1 MKTIYQRSMMLVLLS
16 GSLLT
21 ASCKM
26 EDVTAW
32 VMRLKGG
39 GQQQGQSGP
48 PGQGKP
54 GGPPPMPSVSFVVVQ
69 PQRVELTAGLPGRT
83 SPYRAAEIRPQVSG
97 IIQKRLFTEG
107 ADVKAGEALYQIDPA
122 PFQAALDNAEAS
134 LLASRKAAERARA
147 ALKAGQS
154 DLVRLRA
161 TLSLARSNSQRAAE
175 LFKSKVNSAVQRDQ
189 AATEVAVAEATLA
202 AAEAQVESSRSA
214 IAAAEASVQQ
224 AEAAVKTA
232 RINLGYT
239 KVTAPISGRIGISS
253 VTEGAVVTAYQ
264 AAPLAT
270 VQQLDPI
277 YADMPQAA
285 AKLLQLRGGG
295 FGADTAGRS
304 SVRLLLEN
312 GAPYPLDGV
321 LQFSDV
327 TVDQTTGSV
336 LLRAVFPNPEG
347 QLLPGMFVR
356 TVIQEGVR
364 EQALLVPQQGVSRNP
379 KGDPFA
385 LVVGAENK
393 VEMRMLTIERAVEDK
408 WLVSKGL
415 APGDKVIVEGLVML
429 RPGAA
434 VNAVPFGE
442 KPQGGG
448 AAEKGNQQSAQQK

>member
-1 MKTIYQRSMMLVLLS
+1 MKTIYQRSLLLILLS

-21 ASCKM
+21 AGCK
-26 EDVTAW
+26 EGAQPLQFLTS
-32 VMRLKGG
+32 LLGKGG
-39 GQQQGQSGP
+39 GPQQGQPGQGP
-48 PGQGKP
+48 PGKP
-54 GGPPPMPSVSFVVVQ
+54 GGPPPMPAVSFVVVQ
-69 PQRVELTAGLPGRT
+69 PQRVELTAELPGRT
-83 SPYRAAEIRPQVSG
+83 AAYRAAEIRPQVSG

-134 LLASRKAAERARA
+134 HLAAQKAAERAEA
-147 ALKAGQS
+147 ALKAGQA

-161 TLSLARSNSQRAAE
+161 MLTLARSNSQRAE
-175 LFKSKVNSAVQRDQ
+175 DLFKSKVNSAVQRDQ

-239 KVTAPISGRIGISS
+239 KVTAPISGRAGISS

-264 AAPLAT
+264 PAPLTT

-277 YADMPQAA
+277 YADMPQSA
-285 AKLLQLRGGG
+285 AKLLQLNNGGQ
-295 FGADTAGRS
+295 AAKNQRK
-304 SVRLLLEN
+304 VRLLLEN
-312 GAPYPLDGV
+312 GAAYPLDGT

-327 TVDQTTGSV
+327 TVEQSTGSV
-336 LLRAVFPNPEG
+336 LLRAVFPNPDG
-347 QLLPGMFVR
+347 MLLPGMFVR

-364 EQALLVPQQGVSRNP
+364 EQGLLVPQQGVSRNG
-379 KGDPFA
+379 KGQPFA
-385 LVVGAENK
+385 LVVGAESK
-393 VEMRMLTIERAVEDK
+393 AEMRMLTIERAVEDK

-415 APGDKVIVEGLVML
+415 VSGDKVIVEGLLML
-429 RPGAA
+429 RPGAEVKA
-434 VNAVPFGE
+434 SPLGE

-448 AAEKGNQQSAQQK
+448 VPAQSAQKK